1 MKFPAYTPLVVL
13 TRGSIVESV
22 HYGAFAIVDS
32 EGNLIASGGDPLA
45 TTYLRSSA
53 KPLQALPFIENKGH
67 RHWGLTDQEIAI
79 MCASHTGTD
88 AHVQVLAQFQAK
100 TGVSE
105 TDLLCGVHPPIDE
118 ATRTRLLKNGQPPTP
133 NRHNC
138 SGKHSQMLAFCRLTH
153 QPLENY
159 IDPHHPVQ
167 RQIRDTFCE
176 MCGLD
181 SEGVVVGM
189 DGCSA
194 PVFAVPLQNAALGY
208 ARLCD
213 PRSLPL
219 ERAAACQTI
228 TSAMTSHPEMVSGP
242 GKFDTCLMAVAGGKI
257 ISKGG
262 AEGYQQ
268 IGILPGGIQPGSPG
282 VGIAIKISDGDARGR
297 ARPAV
302 ALEILRQLGALTS
315 TDLDQLADFGPRFP
329 VRNWRDIVVGEGYP
343 LVTL

>member
-1 MKFPAYTPLVVL
+1 MKTPTYTPLVVL
-13 TRGSIVESV
+13 TRGPIVESM

-32 EGNLIASGGDPLA
+32 EGGLIASSGDPLA

-53 KPLQALPFIENKGH
+53 KPLQALPFIESKGH
-67 RHWGLTDQEIAI
+67 IHWGLTNQEIAI

-88 AHVQVLAQFQAK
+88 AHVQVLAGLQAK

-118 ATRTRLLKNGQPPTP
+118 TTRIRLLKKGQAPTP

-138 SGKHSQMLAFCRLTH
+138 SGKHSQMLALCRLTH

-159 IDPHHPVQ
+159 IDPSHPVQ
-167 RQIRDTFCE
+167 QQILTTFCE
-176 MCGLD
+176 MCDLD
-181 SEGVVVGM
+181 SKGVVVGM

-194 PVFAVPLQNAALGY
+194 PVFAVPLKNAALGY

-213 PRSLPL
+213 PHSLSSD
-219 ERAAACQTI
+219 RAAACQTI
-228 TSAMTSHPEMVSGP
+228 TSAMTSHPDMVSGP
-242 GKFDTCLMAVAGGKI
+242 GKFDTRLMAVAGGKI

-268 IGILPGGIQPGSPG
+268 IGILPGGIRPGSPG
-282 VGIAIKISDGDARGR
+282 IGIAIKISDGDARGR

-302 ALEILRQLGALTS
+302 ALEILRQLGALTP
-315 TDLDQLADFGPRFP
+315 TDLEKLADFGPRFP
-329 VRNWRDIVVGEGYP
+329 VHNWRNIVVGEGSP
-343 LVTL
+343 LITL